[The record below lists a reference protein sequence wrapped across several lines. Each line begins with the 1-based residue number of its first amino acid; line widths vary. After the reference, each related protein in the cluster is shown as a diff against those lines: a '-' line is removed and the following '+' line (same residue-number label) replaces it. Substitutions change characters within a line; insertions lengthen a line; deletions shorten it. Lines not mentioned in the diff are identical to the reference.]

1 MSVDEELL
9 AVKAAELY
17 YVEDK
22 TQQEIGDLLKLTRWK
37 VGRLLALAKEWGF
50 IRFEIVHPRARRLP
64 LERQLREVFGLKDA
78 VVVPDS
84 GLDDSDDLQGR
95 VTLAAAEYLTS
106 LRPIPR
112 TLGISWG
119 RTLHDVAAQLPDGWA
134 NGVNVVQ
141 LNGGV
146 SLNRHASSAAAT
158 AVTIANKAGGTTT
171 LLPSPAILEHAAT
184 REAIESD
191 RTVASVLEAG
201 RNASAFLFSAGVVDG
216 SSVLVHS
223 GYLTLEGVAA
233 LVRKGAVGDVL
244 GRYIDAD
251 GNIVDPGL
259 NYRTLG
265 LELDCLRKAKVA
277 IAVIA
282 GPAKNDVCRTV
293 VTSGLCTVLV
303 TNESCAEYLLGTN
316 R

>member
-1 MSVDEELL
+1 MGIDEELL

-17 YVEDK
+17 YEEGK
-22 TQQEIGDLLKLTRWK
+22 SQQEIGELLKLTRWK
-37 VGRLLALAKEWGF
+37 VGRLLALAKERGF
-50 IRFEIVHPRARRLP
+50 IRIEIVHPRARRLP
-64 LERQLREVFGLKDA
+64 LERQLRETFGLNDA

-84 GLDDSDDLQGR
+84 DLDDADDLHVR
-95 VTLAAAEYLTS
+95 VIIAAAEYLTA

-112 TLGISWG
+112 VLGISWG
-119 RTLHDVAAQLPDGWA
+119 RTLHDVAGQLSEGWA

-146 SLNRHASSAAAT
+146 SLNRRASSAATT
-158 AVTIANKAGGTTT
+158 AVTIASKASGSTT

-201 RNASAFLFSAGVVDG
+201 RNASAFLYSAGVPDS
-216 SSVLVHS
+216 SSVLVQS
-223 GYLTLEGVAA
+223 GYLTKEDVAE

-265 LELDCLRKAKVA
+265 LELDELRKATVA
-277 IAVIA
+277 IAVVA
-282 GPAKNDVCRTV
+282 GPAKNDICRAV

-303 TNESCAEYLLGTN
+303 TNESCANYLLETK